1 MIRIINV
8 EQIEQT
14 KYMRLMDKVNWKT
27 IFQANSGGF
36 SSKRVF
42 GALGMFICLILLI
55 LSFVLEK
62 PIPDFAELVYIT
74 SASLLGLDNVTDI
87 FKKTVNK

>member
-1 MIRIINV
+1 
-8 EQIEQT
+8 
-14 KYMRLMDKVNWKT
+14 
-27 IFQANSGGF
+27 
-36 SSKRVF
+36 
-42 GALGMFICLILLI
+42 MFICLILLI

>member
-1 MIRIINV
+1 MS
-8 EQIEQT
+8 T
-14 KYMRLMDKVNWKT
+14 KISWKS
-27 IFQANSGGF
+27 IFQAHSGGF

-42 GALGMFICLILLI
+42 GALGMLTCLGLLI
-55 LSFVLEK
+55 AGFITEK

-87 FKKTVNK
+87 FKKTVNKSN

>member
-1 MIRIINV
+1 MEESKLKI
-8 EQIEQT
+8 
-14 KYMRLMDKVNWKT
+14 NWKT

-42 GALGMFICLILLI
+42 GALGMLICLGLLI
-55 LSFVLEK
+55 AGFITEK
-62 PIPDFAELVYIT
+62 PIPDFAELIYVT

-87 FKKTVNK
+87 FKKTVNKSN

>member
-1 MIRIINV
+1 
-8 EQIEQT
+8 
-14 KYMRLMDKVNWKT
+14 MDKFSWRT
-27 IFQANSGGF
+27 TFQANSGGF

-42 GALGMFICLILLI
+42 GSLGMIICLILLVT
-55 LSFVLEK
+55 SFIMEK

-87 FKKTVNK
+87 FKKNVNISN

>member
-1 MIRIINV
+1 
-8 EQIEQT
+8 
-14 KYMRLMDKVNWKT
+14 MDKMSWKT

-42 GALGMFICLILLI
+42 GALGMIICLGLLI
-55 LSFVLEK
+55 ASFVLERS
-62 PIPDFAELVYIT
+62 IPNFAELVYVT

-87 FKKTVNK
+87 FKTKVNKSN